1 MKTIWIT
8 GSKGQLGTEL
18 RLQHERLNDTRF
30 LFTDI
35 DELDLTDK
43 EAVIRFAQEEKPAII
58 INCAAYTAVDKA
70 EEEPEKAF
78 LLNRDVP
85 AFLTEAA
92 EKVNGVLIHISTD
105 YVFDGRANRPYR
117 EDDPTNPQS
126 LYGKSKLAGEE
137 AVLKN
142 PENLIVRTAW
152 LYSAHGHN
160 FLKTMLRLGKE
171 RKEIGVVSD
180 QTGTP
185 TSAADLAGA
194 LLEIC
199 KQLLAGKKNAGG
211 IYHYA
216 NEGIC
221 SWYDFARA
229 IMEIARLDCR
239 VNPISTEQYP
249 TPTERPK
256 YSVLDKQKIRDA
268 FNLKIPVWHTSIQQ
282 VIQRANS

>member
-1 MKTIWIT
+1 
-8 GSKGQLGTEL
+8 
-18 RLQHERLNDTRF
+18 
-30 LFTDI
+30 
-35 DELDLTDK
+35 
-43 EAVIRFAQEEKPAII
+43 
-58 INCAAYTAVDKA
+58 
-70 EEEPEKAF
+70 
-78 LLNRDVP
+78 
-85 AFLTEAA
+85 
-92 EKVNGVLIHISTD
+92 
-105 YVFDGRANRPYR
+105 
-117 EDDPTNPQS
+117 
-126 LYGKSKLAGEE
+126 
-137 AVLKN
+137 
-142 PENLIVRTAW
+142 
-152 LYSAHGHN
+152 
-160 FLKTMLRLGKE
+160 MLRLGKE

-256 YSVLDKQKIRDA
+256 YSVLDKQKIRDD
-268 FNLKIPVWHTSIQQ
+268 FNLKIPLWHTSIQQ

>member
-105 YVFDGRANRPYR
+105 YVFDGRANSPYR

-268 FNLKIPVWHTSIQQ
+268 FNLKIPLWHTSIQQ

>member
-18 RLQHERLNDTRF
+18 QLQHERLNDTRF

-268 FNLKIPVWHTSIQQ
+268 FNLKIPLWHTSIQQ